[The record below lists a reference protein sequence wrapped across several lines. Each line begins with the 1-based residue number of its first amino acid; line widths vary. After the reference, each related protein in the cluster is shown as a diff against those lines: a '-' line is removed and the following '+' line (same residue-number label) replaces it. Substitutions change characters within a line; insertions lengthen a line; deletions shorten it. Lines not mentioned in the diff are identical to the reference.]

1 MRIFR
6 IVEMLLLL
14 ALLCGCALRPV
25 EQTDIFLQGD
35 VLLERDNLWRGK
47 VVVDGSITVAAGATL
62 RIAPGTQIFFVRRD
76 SDRDGLGDATLVIK
90 GRLEAIGTQLS
101 PIKFASAEK
110 EPVPGDWLE
119 IRSDFARE
127 LLFEWCEFRDSAYT
141 LHAHFTRG
149 HLLNS
154 HIHRN
159 IDGSRLGR
167 SKFLVQHNLIENN
180 AGKGINFRDS
190 AVSLKDNIIRN
201 NRVGI
206 FLFER
211 PGTSVI
217 TGNNLVQNQTNLQL
231 GDFFTAHIA
240 LSGNWWGSSDS
251 DQIAETIHDYND
263 DAELGRVDVAP
274 ATEWNFDA
282 GPQNQARF
290 VARWQYETAGFVDS
304 PPLRINEILVFASWD
319 GHLRALSEDGALIWQ
334 SAATDIIDGLLLPL
348 GDKVLFQNWQRQFF
362 AANLADGQLH
372 EFFQYPPSP
381 ADDHRQAG
389 AILTATDILLPGWN
403 GWLYSFNRKT
413 LRPGWQFNAG
423 QPLRAAPLFDGEQ
436 IYIASGHGL
445 FSVLSPAGELQW
457 QAELGTPLLSSPFR
471 LAEEVGVLGKDGQ
484 LRIFTLDGQPR
495 WQLFLPPP
503 AYYAAPLP
511 TDEGLFVATAAGY
524 LAKIDPHRGQILW
537 QRQLDH
543 PVYCTPAM
551 SAAGLLIGDNGGQLL
566 LIDPL
571 SGRTL
576 AQYQTGGPIQSV
588 PLVTRNRLFFGSRD
602 QKLHALEILT
612 GAPAP

>member
-1 MRIFR
+1 MRHFWI
-6 IVEMLLLL
+6 LLLF
-14 ALLCGCALRPV
+14 ALLCGCTLRPIEPAEV
-25 EQTDIFLQGD
+25 LLQGN
-35 VLLERDNLWRGK
+35 VLLAQDSLWQGR
-47 VVVDGSITVAAGATL
+47 VVVDGIVTVAAGATL
-62 RIAPGTQIFFVRRD
+62 RITPGTQIFFVRRD
-76 SDRDGLGDATLVIK
+76 DDRDGLGDASLVIK
-90 GRLEAIGTQLS
+90 GRLEAIGTQIS
-101 PIKFASAEK
+101 PIKFASAETV
-110 EPVPGDWLE
+110 PAPGDWLE
-119 IRSDFARE
+119 IRSDFAKE

-154 HIHRN
+154 HIHHN

-231 GDFFTAHIA
+231 GDFFNAHIA
-240 LSGNWWGSSDS
+240 LTGNWWGSVDYV
-251 DQIAETIHDYND
+251 QIAETIHDYND
-263 DAELGRVDVAP
+263 DEGLGRVEVTP
-274 ATEWNFDA
+274 STGWNFNA
-282 GPQNQARF
+282 GPQYQAHF
-290 VARWQYETAGFVDS
+290 KALWQFETAGFVDS
-304 PPLRINEILVFASWD
+304 PPLRVDDALLFASWD
-319 GHLRALSEDGALIWQ
+319 GRLRALSEQGTLVWQ
-334 SAATDIIDGLLLPL
+334 SVSTDVIDGSLLPL
-348 GDKVLFQNWQRQFF
+348 EGKVLFQNWNRQFL

-372 EFFQYPPSP
+372 ELFQYPPSP

-389 AILTATDILLPGWN
+389 AILTATDILLPAWN
-403 GWLYSFNRKT
+403 GWLYSFNRET
-413 LRPGWQFNAG
+413 LLPGWQFDAG

-436 IYIASGHGL
+436 IYIASGSGL
-445 FSVLSPAGELQW
+445 FSVLSPEGKLQW
-457 QAELGTPLLSSPFR
+457 QTELGTPLLNSPFR
-471 LAEEVGVLGKDGQ
+471 LDDGIGVLGKNGQ
-484 LRIFTLDGQPR
+484 LRIFTLDGQLR
-495 WQLFLPPP
+495 WQLSLPPP
-503 AYYAAPLP
+503 AYYATPLL
-511 TDEGLFVATAAGY
+511 TEEGLFVATAAGY
-524 LAKIDPHRGQILW
+524 LAKIDPRQGRILW
-537 QRQLDH
+537 QRQLDN
-543 PVYCTPAM
+543 PVYCSPAM

-566 LIDPL
+566 LIDPV

-576 AQYQTGGPIQSV
+576 AQYQSLGAIQSV